1 MSGKSGSVRLSSIT
15 KLLKLTLH
23 SVFTACPKQEFFQRF
38 PNFTAAEQELL
49 YRLYIETISWFPENV
64 EEEFEAMCLDTQAGA
79 VFDTVEQLL
88 EEQSLDLLHNQ
99 SKNYRS
105 NIKEVG
111 LSWTQTKRKEIDN
124 LTKMVEM
131 AEKQK
136 GDLSARLELLK
147 SKSQEFSST
156 EGIIDKLRMAIV
168 DYGVEHTL
176 ETSHP

>member
-99 SKNYRS
+99 SS

-131 AEKQK
+131 VS
-136 GDLSARLELLK
+136 L
-147 SKSQEFSST
+147 
-156 EGIIDKLRMAIV
+156 
-168 DYGVEHTL
+168 
-176 ETSHP
+176 